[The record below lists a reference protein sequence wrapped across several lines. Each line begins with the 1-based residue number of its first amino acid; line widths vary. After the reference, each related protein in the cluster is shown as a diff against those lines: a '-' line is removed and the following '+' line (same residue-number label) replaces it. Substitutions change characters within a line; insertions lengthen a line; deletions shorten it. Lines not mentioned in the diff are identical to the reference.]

1 MSDLIYEALNTQIM
15 TVWKSVSDII
25 QVLETKVLADDDP
38 SDEAQNAL
46 VNLRELHDLMRNYE
60 QLIKLRLEFISISK
74 EVEEGQPAKTS
85 KPLLDQSI
93 MALAEVCLAAAKGEK
108 VSKQDAARIASALR
122 HEALSAG
129 RWDLLGY
136 IDAYLVAL
144 QPIVV
149 FDHDC
154 VQLTA
159 FAHQVLTV
167 ELSSPHEDRDERGQ
181 AVIREFARMASIIG
195 ARQVKYETL
204 Q

>member
-15 TVWKSVSDII
+15 TVWRSVSDII
-25 QVLETKVLADDDP
+25 QVLETKVLSDDSP
-38 SDEAQNAL
+38 SEDAQKAL
-46 VNLRELHDLMRNYE
+46 VNLRDLHDLMRNYE
-60 QLIKLRLEFISISK
+60 QLMKLRLEFLSISK
-74 EVEEGQPAKTS
+74 DVEAPQIAKAS

-93 MALAEVCLAAAKGEK
+93 MALAEVCLAAAKGDK
-108 VSKQDAARIASALR
+108 VSKQDATRIASALR

-149 FDHDC
+149 FDNDC

-167 ELSSPHEDRDERGQ
+167 ELRSPHEDRDERAS